1 MCRNEK
7 QLKETTESIFLLI
20 LKRVEE
26 DGGHG
31 SYERNSPNSLTLLY
45 GGNITHVVRLKR
57 GQVLSPSSE
66 FERKRLENAG
76 TCVLIIHTYEDF
88 LKWWTRRVLE
98 IDNKLLESRIAKIE
112 KSHTRKKK

>member
-31 SYERNSPNSLTLLY
+31 SYEKNSPNSLTLLY

-57 GQVLSPSSE
+57 GQVLSPSSDL
-66 FERKRLENAG
+66 ERKRLENAG
-76 TCVLIIHTYEDF
+76 TRFLTIRTYEDF
-88 LKWWTRRVLE
+88 IKRWTRLVLE
-98 IDNKLLESRIAKIE
+98 IDNKLLKSRIAKFE
-112 KSHTRKKK
+112 KSRTSKKK